1 MQRILASHPEISSQ
15 SETWLLLP
23 LFYSLRSQGVMA
35 VYGHAK
41 QVSAVKD
48 LCKTLP
54 GKEDDYLEQIEVLA
68 RSVYLKASG
77 VEGRYFVDKTP
88 RYHLIVEEIIK
99 TFPDAKF
106 IFLWRNPLSTIASL
120 ITTWGGGKWNLF
132 QFYIDLYKGLE
143 NLVAAYRK
151 HGDNVLGIRYEDI
164 INDPDKTC
172 AGIFS
177 YLDLEYRTEQLASI
191 SQVGFSGGM
200 GDPTGSRQYTEI
212 SDQPVKKWQAVLN
225 NPVRK
230 FWCKRYLR
238 ALGTENLK
246 TMGYEQTSL
255 LRGLDRA
262 PTGLGYIFSDLA
274 RMLYGIA
281 HRVLDVPVF
290 RRKLEEFRHEG
301 RVYPHN

>member
-1 MQRILASHPEISSQ
+1 
-15 SETWLLLP
+15 
-23 LFYSLRSQGVMA
+23 MA

-54 GKEDDYLEQIEVLA
+54 GKEDDYLKQIEVLA
-68 RSVYLKASG
+68 KSLYLKAGG
-77 VEGRYFVDKTP
+77 VESGYFVDKTP
-88 RYHLIVEEIIK
+88 RYHLIVDEIIR
-99 TFPDAKF
+99 TFPDARF
-106 IFLWRNPLSTIASL
+106 IFLWRNPLSIIASL

-132 QFYIDLYKGLE
+132 QFYIDLYKGLQ
-143 NLVAAYRK
+143 NLISAYSK
-151 HGDNVLGIRYEDI
+151 HGDNVLGICYEDI
-164 INDPDKTC
+164 ISDQDKAC
-172 AGIFS
+172 AGIFC
-177 YLDLEYRTEQLASI
+177 YLDLEYRPDHLAKI
-191 SQVGFSGGM
+191 SQVEFSGGM
-200 GDPTGSRQYTEI
+200 GDRTGSRQYTKI
-212 SDQPVKKWQAVLN
+212 SDQPVKKWQSVLN

-246 TMGYEQTSL
+246 IMGYEQASL
-255 LRGLDRA
+255 LRDLDRA
-262 PTGLGYIFSDLA
+262 PTGFRYIFSDLA

-290 RRKLEEFRHEG
+290 CKKLDEFRHER